1 MLWPPQGNEERRG
14 EKETDRDLTSVPNT
28 HTHRH
33 FNILVPKAYV
43 HTHKYPHA
51 QEITA
56 MEKSSTVNIL
66 QTDCFLKQTY
76 TFTHKQPQQQTS
88 TRSVSESVRIVCV
101 TVMFSLTYF
110 SQPAGIYK
118 PVDII
123 NKNSYYT
130 NNRLYT
136 ITTKNYW
143 WNYIEFTK
151 LQIFRNYESIILYQ
165 ILIM

>member
-14 EKETDRDLTSVPNT
+14 ERLNICPK

-33 FNILVPKAYV
+33 FNILVPKADV

-76 TFTHKQPQQQTS
+76 TFTDKQPHQQTS
-88 TRSVSESVRIVCV
+88 TRSTSESDRIVCV
-101 TVMFSLTYF
+101 TVIFSLTYF
-110 SQPAGIYK
+110 SQPAGLYK

-130 NNRLYT
+130 NNRLHT
-136 ITTKNYW
+136 ITTKHDW
-143 WNYIEFTK
+143 LNYISFTK
-151 LQIFRNYESIILYQ
+151 LQIFRNYESQLFYIKY
-165 ILIM
+165 